1 MDLTQKIGEAINAN
15 NGRCPVIEEALVEAL
30 DAVVAIAAKDR
41 SSAMHEAWLML
52 ESQRQ
57 DVIESFR
64 GADHATGERGANFAY
79 MGYTMAMDKLRE
91 EARQARG
98 QVRA

>member
-1 MDLTQKIGEAINAN
+1 
-15 NGRCPVIEEALVEAL
+15 
-30 DAVVAIAAKDR
+30 
-41 SSAMHEAWLML
+41 MHEAWLIL

-79 MGYTMAMDKLRE
+79 MGYTMAMDKLRQ
-91 EARQARG
+91 EAKQACG
-98 QVRA
+98 KVQA